1 MREQYLRTGEGF
13 LLVYSIAERQSFKQ
27 IGSLYE
33 HILRIKDV
41 DSCPAVIVANKCD
54 LEFDRQV
61 GRNGEYRYQSN
72 ALASCVLMG
81 FLFVQRGEN
90 LRSNMDVNLLRH
102 LQSSESMSM
111 RLSPRL
117 YGK

>member
-1 MREQYLRTGEGF
+1 MREQYLRSGEGF

-61 GRNGEYRYQSN
+61 GRNGKCRHQSN

-81 FLFVQRGEN
+81 YLLVQRAGS
-90 LRSNMDVNLLRH
+90 LRSNMDVNSLRH
-102 LQSSESMSM
+102 QQSRESMSM
-111 RLSPRL
+111 RLLPWL
-117 YGK
+117 CGK